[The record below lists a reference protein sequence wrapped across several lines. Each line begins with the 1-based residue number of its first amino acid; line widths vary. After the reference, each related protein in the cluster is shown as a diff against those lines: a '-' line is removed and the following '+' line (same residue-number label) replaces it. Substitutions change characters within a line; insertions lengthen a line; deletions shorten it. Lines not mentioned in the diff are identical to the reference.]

1 MCKKTINRSG
11 LHKKKSNKFI
21 NRFFLILGLRKPLF
35 AVLNLFDNNKSRHG
49 ISPNLTTY
57 LYMQNKDDSHRPC
70 FALLRRVG
78 TLLAVQL
85 KDVLS
90 RRCASLSPKGKAFSL
105 CTCVPLS
112 PKGENNKKIACYN
125 KKDCASIFLIEAQPF
140 FILSFFSAQFLN
152 AISLIYRLIA
162 AYLPF
167 NCKIR
172 TSMRLLYLQNISGYL
187 AS

>member
-1 MCKKTINRSG
+1 MRLFDYDC
-11 LHKKKSNKFI
+11 L
-21 NRFFLILGLRKPLF
+21 LILNLRKPLF
-35 AVLNLFDNNKSRHG
+35 AVLSKSITISRGDG

-70 FALLRRVG
+70 CALLRRVG

-85 KDVLS
+85 KDILS
-90 RRCASLSPKGKAFSL
+90 RHLRATLPERES
-105 CTCVPLS
+105 
-112 PKGENNKKIACYN
+112 NKKVACYN
-125 KKDCASIFLIEAQPF
+125 KKGCASIFLIEAQPF
-140 FILSFFSAQFLN
+140 FILSFFTAPFLN

-162 AYLPF
+162 ACLPF

-172 TSMRLLYLQNISGYL
+172 TSMRWFYIRNISGYL

>member
-1 MCKKTINRSG
+1 
-11 LHKKKSNKFI
+11 
-21 NRFFLILGLRKPLF
+21 
-35 AVLNLFDNNKSRHG
+35 
-49 ISPNLTTY
+49 
-57 LYMQNKDDSHRPC
+57 MQNKDDSHRLC

-78 TLLAVQL
+78 TLLAMQL
-85 KDVLS
+85 KDILS
-90 RRCASLSPKGKAFSL
+90 RHLRATLPE
-105 CTCVPLS
+105 
-112 PKGENNKKIACYN
+112 GE
-125 KKDCASIFLIEAQPF
+125 
-140 FILSFFSAQFLN
+140 SFFSRHLRTTLPERGKLFLSALRVTLPEGESNKKMLVIIKRLRFYLFDRSATFLYFIVFTATFLN